1 MVTHTLDSFHTVKA
15 DLDRVWS
22 FFSSPTNLGRLTPR
36 SMGLVLHTPEPV
48 TTVGATFDYTLRP
61 LFGIPTRWQSRI
73 EGVEA
78 PHRFRDIQ
86 LSGPYSSWVHEHR
99 FTLLSEGGVRLD
111 DHVEY
116 ELPLG
121 PLGSLAH
128 RFVVRAQLEQLFA
141 FRATAID
148 QIFEPAGDPAG
159 ARPGSVAVAGGTG
172 FVGAEIARELR
183 RRGRRVIVLSS
194 RGEAARGQLPD
205 DIELRRAD
213 VRDPDSLRASL
224 DGIDELVISLAFPG
238 LPVEQPRKGHT
249 FMEVD
254 AGGTQRLVAAGRET
268 GVGRVVYLSGAG
280 AGHDAQRHWFRAK
293 AVAEDAV
300 RDSGMAWTILR
311 PTWVYGPGDV
321 SLNRFLGFAR
331 SLPFVPMTNLGRQ
344 QLAPVFVGD
353 VARLAADSLE
363 QDVAAERT
371 FEVGGPES
379 MSMRE
384 IDRAS
389 HERGR
394 HAPADP
400 AWTGASPQAGGLADA
415 RPAPSAFEPGRGRF
429 RQPACHRGHRA
440 AAACHAPHADT
451 PRGWPLHIPRA
462 CSDRSARSSTASGI
476 GSTRPP
482 DGYVA
487 TTHGADARP

>member
-1 MVTHTLDSFHTVKA
+1 
-15 DLDRVWS
+15 
-22 FFSSPTNLGRLTPR
+22 
-36 SMGLVLHTPEPV
+36 
-48 TTVGATFDYTLRP
+48 
-61 LFGIPTRWQSRI
+61 
-73 EGVEA
+73 
-78 PHRFRDIQ
+78 
-86 LSGPYSSWVHEHR
+86 
-99 FTLLSEGGVRLD
+99 
-111 DHVEY
+111 
-116 ELPLG
+116 
-121 PLGSLAH
+121 
-128 RFVVRAQLEQLFA
+128 
-141 FRATAID
+141 
-148 QIFEPAGDPAG
+148 
-159 ARPGSVAVAGGTG
+159 
-172 FVGAEIARELR
+172 VGAEIARELR

-254 AGGTQRLVAAGRET
+254 AGGTQRLVAAGRAS
-268 GVGRVVYLSGAG
+268 GVSRLVYLSGAG

-363 QDVAAERT
+363 QDAALERT
-371 FEVGGPES
+371 FEVGGPAS

-384 IDRAS
+384 IIARAMDVAGP
-389 HERGR
+389 HRPILPGA
-394 HAPADP
+394 APLLKL
-400 AWTGASPQAGGLADA
+400 ASWPMRFLPHPPLSPDA
-415 RPAPSAFEPGRGRF
+415 VDFVN
-429 RQPACHRGHRA
+429 QPATVDVEPLLRA
-440 AAACHAPHADT
+440 MPRTLTPFEAGLSAYLGRARTSTTVIDGLRDRVHQAA
-451 PRGWPLHIPRA
+451 
-462 CSDRSARSSTASGI
+462 
-476 GSTRPP
+476 
-482 DGYVA
+482 
-487 TTHGADARP
+487 